1 MDSKAKLF
9 ILSSFMLD
17 RKKILISFNFEKL
30 RSPEATVTGIVSTT
44 RKATE
49 TFGKTSCK
57 QFTCKKRKSFS
68 KESMSS
74 GIILMLC
81 NVLSSSNNARP
92 SISEL
97 AVSHSVYDERSVCKL
112 RHWVLTLLS
121 ALSLVSASVA
131 LCLTISNKKPNF
143 S

>member
-17 RKKILISFNFEKL
+17 RKKVLISFNFEKL

-57 QFTCKKRKSFS
+57 QFTCKNRKSSS

-97 AVSHSVYDERSVCKL
+97 AVLHYVCDERSVCKL
-112 RHWVLTLLS
+112 RHWVLS
-121 ALSLVSASVA
+121 ALSLVSASVT